1 MMIIRYSV
9 EDICHTKVLH
19 SSNIWVLIAVNS
31 VERDIGDER
40 KNEERIKEK
49 LRVCR
54 KGERD

>member
-1 MMIIRYSV
+1 MIIRHSV

-40 KNEERIKEK
+40 KKEERIKET